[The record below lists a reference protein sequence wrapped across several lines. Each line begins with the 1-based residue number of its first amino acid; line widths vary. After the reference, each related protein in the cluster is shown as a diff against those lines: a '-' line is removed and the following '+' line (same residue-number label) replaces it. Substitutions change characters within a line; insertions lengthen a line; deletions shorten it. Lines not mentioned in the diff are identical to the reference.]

1 MTRPAKTLLLFLIPL
16 SVSLQ
21 AGCQRSMG
29 GSMATGPFAP
39 AGTGGTASAPLF
51 PVGPINGAT
60 RVPPP
65 PTGNA
70 SPNNGYNS
78 PPSAS
83 NFGPGR
89 AAATFQVN
97 TNGANLPSNASIA
110 ANPGAQSPDAF
121 RNSLGGMHVIDMT
134 SGNHPPTTNFA
145 NTTFVDAATAAPIG
159 SGVYDPARRPVET
172 NAWAQQPADLLRP
185 IDQPF
190 NAIPVPRYRG
200 MEGSVVPT
208 SGPYATAVQPAGGF
222 VPSDAWQSVPPQLS
236 QSQANQPNVVQG
248 GSGRAPIGQN
258 SFQSPSP
265 AGGLNPAAQIASPS
279 LPWRSPTT
287 AR

>member
-1 MTRPAKTLLLFLIPL
+1 
-16 SVSLQ
+16 
-21 AGCQRSMG
+21 
-29 GSMATGPFAP
+29 MATGPFAP
-39 AGTGGTASAPLF
+39 AGTSGTASAPLF
-51 PVGPINGAT
+51 PVGRINGAT
-60 RVPPP
+60 RVPAPS
-65 PTGNA
+65 TGNA

-89 AAATFQVN
+89 AAVTFQVN
-97 TNGANLPSNASIA
+97 
-110 ANPGAQSPDAF
+110 NPGAQSPDAF

-134 SGNHPPTTNFA
+134 SGNQPPTTNFA
-145 NTTFVDAATAAPIG
+145 NTNLADAATAAPIG
-159 SGVYDPARRPVET
+159 SGVYDPARSPVET

-200 MEGSVVPT
+200 MEGSIVPT
-208 SGPYATAVQPAGGF
+208 SGPLATAVQPAGGF
-222 VPSDAWQSVPPQLS
+222 ASSDAWQSVQPQFS
-236 QSQANQPNVVQG
+236 QSQANQPIAVQG
-248 GSGRAPIGQN
+248 GFGRAPIGQN
-258 SFQSPSP
+258 SFPSP
-265 AGGLNPAAQIASPS
+265 PPASGLNPAAQIASPS